1 MEPIAIVGLGCRFP
15 GADGPEAFWRL
26 LSTGTDAIREVP
38 AERWDV
44 ERFYDP
50 VAGRPGRMN
59 TRWGG
64 FLDRV
69 DRFDPGFFGISTR
82 EAASM
87 DPQQRLILEVVWE
100 ALEHAGLAREHVAQ
114 SATGVYIGVSNFDY
128 ARRGE
133 RAPESIDV
141 YSGIGAALSI
151 IANRVSYFLDLRG
164 PSLAIDSACSSS
176 LVAVH
181 AACRSLLA
189 GECDM
194 AIAGGVNVMLGPEPT
209 IAFSQ
214 ARMMAGDGR
223 CKTFDARA
231 DGYVRGEGAGVVI
244 LKPLARARADGD
256 LVVAVI
262 RGSAVNQ
269 DGFSNGLTAPNPKA
283 QEAVILAACRDAGV
297 ARGELDYV
305 EAHGTGTA
313 LGDPIEAKALGK
325 VLAAGRPEG
334 STCALGSVKT
344 NIGHLES
351 AAGIA
356 GLIKV
361 ALSLEHRQIPP
372 SLHYRSPNP
381 HIPFDSLP
389 LAVQRELGPWP
400 NGTRALAGVSS
411 FGFGGTNA
419 HVVLETAA
427 AGGDAVRQ
435 AKQPPE
441 RPCHVLAIS
450 AKGEKPLAEL
460 AGRFAAAT
468 ARMMK
473 GKEIVRS
480 TIR

>member
-15 GADGPEAFWRL
+15 GADGPEAFWHL

-44 ERFYDP
+44 ERFYDSE
-50 VAGRPGRMN
+50 AGRPGRMN

-87 DPQQRLILEVVWE
+87 DPQQRLIMEVVWE
-100 ALEHAGLAREHVAQ
+100 ALEHAGLAREHVAR

-223 CKTFDARA
+223 CKTFDA
-231 DGYVRGEGAGVVI
+231 
-244 LKPLARARADGD
+244 
-256 LVVAVI
+256 
-262 RGSAVNQ
+262 
-269 DGFSNGLTAPNPKA
+269 
-283 QEAVILAACRDAGV
+283 
-297 ARGELDYV
+297 
-305 EAHGTGTA
+305 
-313 LGDPIEAKALGK
+313 
-325 VLAAGRPEG
+325 
-334 STCALGSVKT
+334 
-344 NIGHLES
+344 
-351 AAGIA
+351 
-356 GLIKV
+356 
-361 ALSLEHRQIPP
+361 
-372 SLHYRSPNP
+372 
-381 HIPFDSLP
+381 
-389 LAVQRELGPWP
+389 
-400 NGTRALAGVSS
+400 
-411 FGFGGTNA
+411 
-419 HVVLETAA
+419 
-427 AGGDAVRQ
+427 
-435 AKQPPE
+435 
-441 RPCHVLAIS
+441 
-450 AKGEKPLAEL
+450 
-460 AGRFAAAT
+460 
-468 ARMMK
+468 
-473 GKEIVRS
+473 
-480 TIR
+480 